1 MLCCRKSKVDL
12 KIMREFCLDLRFRVW
27 HLVAVAATVS
37 PISGFGATITIGA
50 SKDTTIYQNNVN
62 NSSGGGNGLFAGTN
76 GMASPRRGLI
86 AFDIV
91 DNVPAGATIT
101 EVQLT
106 LFLGQV
112 GGSGGGGSGGT
123 ATIDLHRLLA
133 DWGEGT
139 VQKQTPPNDSFVG
152 LGQGAAANV
161 GDATWNARF
170 FSTTLWNTPGGDFA
184 SATSATASVGT
195 MLNTATVWGSTA
207 SLVSDV
213 QQWLATPAVN
223 FGWALVNADETTAM
237 TFRAFYTRDA
247 ATATLHPQ
255 LQITY
260 TEAPVAGDFNGDGHV
275 TVADIQS
282 MMEALTDLHAYQQSH
297 SFSDAA
303 FLAIGDVDHNQI
315 VNNADL
321 QALLGKIQLGG
332 GSVATTVPEPS
343 SLALVAVGA
352 TCGMLPVIWPFCR
365 HARSKA
371 CVGKANRHCYLHP

>member
-1 MLCCRKSKVDL
+1 MLCRQSFNVDMR
-12 KIMREFCLDLRFRVW
+12 IMREICLDLRFRVW
-27 HLVAVAATVS
+27 HLLALCAAVS
-37 PISGFGATITIGA
+37 PMPVLGATITIGA

-76 GMASPRRGLI
+76 GTASPRRGLI

-91 DNVPAGATIT
+91 DNVPAGSTIT
-101 EVQLT
+101 DVQLT
-106 LFLGQV
+106 LFVGQV
-112 GGSGGGGSGGT
+112 AGSGGSGSGGT

-139 VQKQTPPNDSFVG
+139 TQKQTPPNDSFVG
-152 LGQGAAANV
+152 LGQGAAANS
-161 GDATWNARF
+161 GDATWNSRF
-170 FSTTLWNTPGGDFA
+170 FSTSLWNTPGGDFA
-184 SATSATASVGT
+184 SAASATASVGT
-195 MLNTATVWGSTA
+195 TLNTATVWGSTA

-237 TFRAFYTRDA
+237 TFRAFYTRDT
-247 ATATLHPQ
+247 ATAALCPQ

-260 TEAPVAGDFNGDGHV
+260 TDSPVVGDINGDGHV
-275 TVADIQS
+275 TGADIQL
-282 MMEALTDLHAYQQSH
+282 MMEALTDRHAYEQSH
-297 SFSDAA
+297 NVSDAT
-303 FLAIGDVDHNQI
+303 FVTIGDVDHNQA

-343 SLALVAVGA
+343 SLALVAIGA
-352 TCGMLPVIWPFCR
+352 TCCMLPVIRPFCR
-365 HARSKA
+365 RARPKA
-371 CVGKANRHCYLHP
+371 CIGKSNRHCYLHR